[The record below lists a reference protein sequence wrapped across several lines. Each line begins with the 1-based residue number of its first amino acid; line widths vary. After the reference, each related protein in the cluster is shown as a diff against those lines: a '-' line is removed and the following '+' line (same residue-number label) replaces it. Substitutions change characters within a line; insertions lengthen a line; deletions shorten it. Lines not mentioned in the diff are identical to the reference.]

1 MTSARYIFSFLARCA
16 SVGEFSSPVRMRL
29 NLDALHREIQQH
41 LETRG
46 MAVFR
51 SYPRAESESSL
62 TGTVFWDTE
71 NHPDYRDF
79 VEAAW
84 AAGARMVTLSA
95 REFTSDI
102 VENVLAQLSD
112 SELERDERRALDAR
126 LKEMRA
132 YEGFT
137 CQIELSFDHAQRT
150 YVFEVRTDWF
160 DELNDLAERIEDPY
174 QDDGDE
180 NPLSGYYSNN

>member
-1 MTSARYIFSFLARCA
+1 MDRLCFAFLVPVIAW
-16 SVGEFSSPVRMRL
+16 ESSSQHVRMRP
-29 NLDALHREIQQH
+29 NLDTLSREVQQH
-41 LETRG
+41 LESRG

-51 SYPRAESESSL
+51 SYPRVDSETSL
-62 TGTVFWDTE
+62 AGAVIWDSE
-71 NHPDYRDF
+71 NHPDYREF

-84 AAGARMVTLSA
+84 AAGVRMVTLYT

-102 VENVLAQLSD
+102 VEGALIHLSD
-112 SELERDERRALDAR
+112 TELERDERRTLEAR
-126 LKEMRA
+126 LNEMRA

-150 YVFEVRTDWF
+150 YVFEARTDWF
-160 DELNDLAERIEDPY
+160 DELNDLMERIEDSY
-174 QDDGDE
+174 QDEEDE

>member
-1 MTSARYIFSFLARCA
+1 
-16 SVGEFSSPVRMRL
+16 MRP
-29 NLDALHREIQQH
+29 NLDTLHSEIQQH
-41 LETRG
+41 LEARG

-51 SYPRAESESSL
+51 SYPRAESEGSL
-62 TGTVFWDTE
+62 NGAIFWDSE
-71 NHPDYRDF
+71 SHPDYRGF

-84 AAGARMVTLSA
+84 AAGVRMVTLYA

-102 VENVLAQLSD
+102 VETALIHLSD
-112 SELERDERRALDAR
+112 TEMERDERRALDAR
-126 LKEMRA
+126 LNEMRA

-150 YVFEVRTDWF
+150 YVFELRTDWF
-160 DELNDLAERIEDPY
+160 DELNDLVERIDDSY
-174 QDDGDE
+174 QDEGDE

>member
-1 MTSARYIFSFLARCA
+1 
-16 SVGEFSSPVRMRL
+16 
-29 NLDALHREIQQH
+29 
-41 LETRG
+41 

-51 SYPRAESESSL
+51 SYPRADAESSL
-62 TGTVFWDTE
+62 PGAVYWDSE
-71 NHPDYRDF
+71 SHPNYQEF

-84 AAGARMVTLSA
+84 AAGVRMVTLYA

-102 VENVLAQLSD
+102 VENALAQLSD
-112 SELERDERRALDAR
+112 TELDRDEQRAIEAR
-126 LKEMRA
+126 LNEIRA

-150 YVFEVRTDWF
+150 YVFDLRTDWF
-160 DELNDLAERIEDPY
+160 EELSELAERIEDSY
-174 QDDGDE
+174 QDEGDE